1 MKQVKTSRVNLICFN
16 ITVLVLLFSA
26 QYYPQGY
33 SIKGI
38 ITDTLNNPLQY
49 VNVALIGTAYGDASD
64 AEGKYEISNLSAGTY
79 HIRFSAIGYINYDIR
94 NIVIKDNSPII
105 NVVLREEIIESEEVV
120 VTSGKYEQKKSE
132 LPVSAELIKGSEL
145 RERNFSD
152 MEDALRYV
160 PGINMV
166 DDQISIRGSSG
177 YSRGT
182 GSRVVLALDGLP
194 FYTGDTGETIWEAIP
209 VTELKRVEIIKGAAS
224 SLYGSSAIGGVVNAL
239 SRDISTHP
247 TTTVNGYSGYYD
259 RPYYKEWDWSGKMRP
274 FNGLTVAHS
283 NTFGRFGFNISL
295 SRQESASY
303 KKNDYSR
310 KYIGFLKSVYAFTP
324 ISSLTFIAN
333 TLNKNAD
340 SFIYW
345 KDSHNTLVP
354 PDNNLGEKVYTDR
367 YLFGLIYKSV
377 IGTKVFFNINAS
389 YYLNDWEDNYT
400 PINEATSKLFRGEIQ
415 VNTSLSENLMLVT
428 GAEGY
433 NTNVSSTL
441 FGNPESQT
449 YGVYS
454 LLDISFSFPLILSAG
469 LRYDYTKLDSLE
481 GSNAFSPKLGLNYKL
496 SKKLIFRSSIG
507 RGFRAPTL
515 SECFTNTS
523 ASGIRIKP
531 NPDLKPETNLTFEA
545 GVNYEIIRELNI
557 DLAVFQNEYYDM
569 IEPGFDPSDNKV
581 RFDNVLRARIQGYEA
596 AALIRVIPDE
606 MNINI
611 GYTYLWARDLENNT
625 ALKYRPRHTLYSG
638 IDYSKW
644 NFNLGINFRYW
655 SRIEEIDDELVSLG
669 IVKDGELRT
678 SVFTTD
684 LRIAYNFRGIGWPVD
699 VYLNIKN
706 LTNYNF
712 VELIGNLRPV
722 RNYSLG
728 FNWLFE

>member
-1 MKQVKTSRVNLICFN
+1 MKQIKFNTSYSKYLYTAVLVICFTSLN
-16 ITVLVLLFSA
+16 F
-26 QYYPQGY
+26 PQRYFIRGV
-33 SIKGI
+33 
-38 ITDTLNNPLQY
+38 ITDTLDNPLQY

-64 AEGKYEISNLSAGTY
+64 SEGKYEISNLTAGTY
-79 HIRFSAIGYINYDIR
+79 HIRFSAIGYINYDMR
-94 NIVIKDNSPII
+94 NLAISDNSRII
-105 NVVLREEIIESEEVV
+105 NVVLKEEILESEEIV

-132 LPVSAELIKGSEL
+132 LPVSAGLIKGSEFHK
-145 RERNFSD
+145 RNFSD

-224 SLYGSSAIGGVVNAL
+224 SLYGSSAIGGVINAI
-239 SRDISTHP
+239 SRNTSTSP
-247 TTTVNGYSGYYD
+247 RTTINGFSGYYD
-259 RPYYKEWDWSGKMRP
+259 KPYYSEWDWSGKLRP

-295 SRQESASY
+295 SRLESLSY

-310 KYIGFLKSVYAFTP
+310 KYVGFLKSVYAFTSA
-324 ISSLTFIAN
+324 SSVTFIAN
-333 TLNKNAD
+333 TLNKQAD

-354 PDNNLGEKVYTDR
+354 PDNNLGEKVDTDR

-389 YYLNDWEDNYT
+389 YYLNDWKDNYT
-400 PINEATSKLFRGEIQ
+400 PMNKATSKLFRGEIQ
-415 VNTSLSENLMLVT
+415 VNTSLSQSMMLVT
-428 GAEGY
+428 GLEGY

-441 FGNPESQT
+441 FGNPGSQS
-449 YGVYS
+449 YGAYS
-454 LLDISFSFPLILSAG
+454 LLDISFSFPLIISAG
-469 LRYDYTKLDSLE
+469 LRFDYSKLDSLK
-481 GSNAFSPKLGLNYKL
+481 GSNAVSPKLGLNYKL
-496 SKKLIFRSSIG
+496 SEKLIFRSSLG

-515 SECFTNTS
+515 SEAFTNTS
-523 ASGIRIKP
+523 AGGIRIKP
-531 NPDLKPETNLTFEA
+531 NPDLKPESNLTFEA
-545 GVNYEIIRELNI
+545 GVNYEIIRQLNI
-557 DLAVFQNEYYDM
+557 DFAVFQNEYYDM
-569 IEPGFDPSDNKV
+569 IEPGFDPTDNNV
-581 RFDNVLRARIQGYEA
+581 RFNNVLRARIQGFEA
-596 AALIRVIPDE
+596 AALVRIIPDE
-606 MNINI
+606 MDINF
-611 GYTYLWARDLENNT
+611 GYTYLWARDLEKNT
-625 ALKYRPRHTLYSG
+625 ALKYRPRHTLYSEL
-638 IDYSKW
+638 DYKKW
-644 NFNLGINFRYW
+644 NFDVGINFRYW
-655 SRIEEIDDELVSLG
+655 SRIEEIDDELIYLG
-669 IVKDGELRT
+669 IIRDGELRT

-684 LRIAYNFRGIGWPVD
+684 LRIAYDFREAGWPLD
-699 VYLNIKN
+699 LYLNVKN

-728 FNWLFE
+728 FNWVIE